1 MKFKKY
7 FITNKDGYS
16 NCVIR
21 SFCKIYN
28 KEYDEVYNDLCNIQK
43 ELNCESFNYIPV
55 FETYMNR
62 NNTEA
67 INYGEDIKIKDLELD
82 NNSYIIFCCDKKD
95 FYHMVTIINNTLY
108 DRDDSSFDLY
118 TIRIYK
124 KQ

>member
-1 MKFKKY
+1 MF
-7 FITNKDGYS
+7 
-16 NCVIR
+16 
-21 SFCKIYN
+21 FCKLYS
-28 KEYDEVYNDLCNIQK
+28 KEYDDVYNDLCTIQK
-43 ELNCESFNYIPV
+43 ELNCESFNDIPV

-82 NNSYIIFCCDKKD
+82 NNSYIIFCYDKKD

-118 TIRIYK
+118 TIKIYK
-124 KQ
+124 KK